1 MSSKQSEALT
11 SALTAKSDYTNTA
24 RTFTEPITQAID
36 SGASEEVLEEKL
48 SSSWRV
54 LIDVA
59 AKTEHQA
66 QEPLIEIAK
75 AIQTQGGS
83 GDEKLKSVT
92 IWGSPVKI
100 WDDMPLLGASMRSAW
115 NRAPGSGSK
124 DDFSATEWANLNA
137 FVARLTALSV
147 SIPAFDFSLYAIW
160 TMRSAFEGNE
170 SNAAVVD
177 AAKMWFLYAREFI
190 EQSSREGKSF
200 DGPIARAGVKYADK
214 EWKGFC
220 DERLD
225 VWKAA

>member
-1 MSSKQSEALT
+1 MQTLIRHIRHSCSRSLEIHILNKPQQTRPLHRIRAPSCYLPLTHQTTTFPIMSSKQSEALT

-115 NRAPGSGSK
+115 NRGIYPP
-124 DDFSATEWANLNA
+124 L
-137 FVARLTALSV
+137 
-147 SIPAFDFSLYAIW
+147 P
-160 TMRSAFEGNE
+160 TM
-170 SNAAVVD
+170 
-177 AAKMWFLYAREFI
+177 
-190 EQSSREGKSF
+190 
-200 DGPIARAGVKYADK
+200 
-214 EWKGFC
+214 
-220 DERLD
+220 
-225 VWKAA
+225 